1 MDIFL
6 ALVQKIGVWEFN
18 IDIKWPKAF
27 LAMTSWLKFPAIG
40 WELALELPDIQ
51 DRGWLYWVILVGG
64 ILLPVVLAIII
75 RYDTGNIRVGDP
87 FAAFAWG
94 AMPAR
99 AKEGRSG
106 VEEDRY
112 QDQGFAA
119 KYKARAILRAALVS
133 AAVGALGVFFV
144 ATGASG
150 DDGQLLGF
158 GCVLLLLG
166 AGYFLWER
174 FKLAVMENALSQ
186 HDQQALPAYRAMRV
200 FVCSTVFVTLLR
212 SIYIMT
218 ISALCLTIME
228 AAGKPKRTGE
238 LVFAALLIGPVAA
251 SPPIGL
257 WFAAK
262 NFEDKYITEGL
273 QEASDGDAF
282 RGWLERFSQR
292 EVDAPMWESA
302 VASLVVSFEADKWYF
317 AVVQLSERALATIIA
332 TCLADHTS
340 TQLGLAIAIEA
351 SNTVVELL
359 LHPFADSEE
368 DFYNL
373 TWRLMAVG
381 ILVTALLIELV
392 GEAFYV
398 AGDAILV
405 LLMTAALCVFLY
417 ALDPASIYR
426 AYQRYTATKK
436 CRKALHPA
444 RGEQQHQGGGGID
457 ANMMKA
463 ALGDIPQG
471 FWNKATIV
479 QDALSIVEMYK
490 IAAKCDEDEDMNKLV
505 VVHGLLY
512 SAGPLMSL
520 AGASNASL
528 ELGGNIPRS
537 IGVFCSVTR
546 LILADMKL
554 EDGCGVEHLA
564 AMARLKELNLDGNLF
579 TRCRRV
585 SGN

>member
-1 MDIFL
+1 M
-6 ALVQKIGVWEFN
+6 AVVVG
-18 IDIKWPKAF
+18 P
-27 LAMTSWLKFPAIG
+27 
-40 WELALELPDIQ
+40 
-51 DRGWLYWVILVGG
+51 ILCAT
-64 ILLPVVLAIII
+64 I
-75 RYDTGNIRVGDP
+75 
-87 FAAFAWG
+87 
-94 AMPAR
+94 M
-99 AKEGRSG
+99 KGRS
-106 VEEDRY
+106 
-112 QDQGFAA
+112 F
-119 KYKARAILRAALVS
+119 
-133 AAVGALGVFFV
+133 
-144 ATGASG
+144 
-150 DDGQLLGF
+150 
-158 GCVLLLLG
+158 
-166 AGYFLWER
+166 
-174 FKLAVMENALSQ
+174 
-186 HDQQALPAYRAMRV
+186 
-200 FVCSTVFVTLLR
+200 CSR
-212 SIYIMT
+212 S
-218 ISALCLTIME
+218 
-228 AAGKPKRTGE
+228 
-238 LVFAALLIGPVAA
+238 
-251 SPPIGL
+251 
-257 WFAAK
+257 W
-262 NFEDKYITEGL
+262 
-273 QEASDGDAF
+273 
-282 RGWLERFSQR
+282 
-292 EVDAPMWESA
+292 
-302 VASLVVSFEADKWYF
+302 
-317 AVVQLSERALATIIA
+317 
-332 TCLADHTS
+332 
-340 TQLGLAIAIEA
+340 IAIEA

-359 LHPFADSEE
+359 LHPFTDSEE

-444 RGEQQHQGGGGID
+444 RGEQQQQGGGGID

-471 FWNKATIV
+471 FWSKAAIV

-490 IAAKCDEDEDMNKLV
+490 IAGKCDEDEDMHKLV

-546 LILADMKL
+546 LILADMNL

-564 AMARLKELNLDGNLF
+564 AMARLEELRARHGVEEVIAFVPTGWAYDSKAEF
-579 TRCRRV
+579 STRSRAGLGTIHLVPYSEHR
-585 SGN
+585 